1 MRNWLNQRFQL
12 KALGTSVRTEVLAG
26 VTTFLTMAYIIIV
39 NPLILADAGIPLSAA
54 LFATVVVAALSSI
67 LMGLVANLP
76 IALAPGMGLNAFFT
90 YTLVLG
96 LGMTWQTGLAAVFLS
111 GVVFLIIS
119 LPQLNLR
126 EKIAAAVPP
135 GIRAGVAAGIGLFLA
150 LIGLK
155 NAGVVVEN
163 PATLVAFGGTSPVF
177 WLFLIGLVVAAILL
191 TLRVKG
197 ALIISVLGVSLL
209 AALVP
214 VFTAATGAVMPTA
227 VLELPS
233 MAAFLA
239 LDFTGLFTVSV
250 LAPVFALLFTD
261 LFDSIST
268 FMGVSKAA
276 GLVDENGEPKNIGKA
291 LLVDA
296 ISTTASGLAGTS
308 PGTAYI
314 ESAAGVAEGGRSG
327 LTAVVTGL
335 LFLPF
340 LFVAPLLTLVPS
352 VATAPVLVLVG
363 LFMITALKD
372 VDWADYGSSIPAFIA
387 LVMIPFTY
395 SITLGIVFAFI
406 TYTAMR
412 LLTGRRVGLVLL
424 VITAL
429 SVVMLLVS

>member
-1 MRNWLNQRFQL
+1 MRQWLYNRFQL
-12 KALGTSVRTEVLAG
+12 GSLGTNIRTEVLAG

-39 NPLILADAGIPLSAA
+39 NPLILSDAGIPLSAA
-54 LFATVVVAALSSI
+54 LFATVLVAGLSSI

-90 YTLVLG
+90 YVLVLG
-96 LGMTWQTGLAAVFLS
+96 LGLTWQTALAAVFLS
-111 GVVFLIIS
+111 GVVFLVIS
-119 LPQLNLR
+119 LPQLRLR
-126 EKIAAAVPP
+126 EKIAAAVPT
-135 GIRAGVAAGIGLFLA
+135 GVRSGVAAGIGLFLA
-150 LIGLK
+150 FIGLQ
-155 NAGVVVEN
+155 NAGVVVSN
-163 PATLVAFGGTSPVF
+163 PATLVSFGGTSPVF
-177 WLFLIGLVVAAILL
+177 WLFLIGLVVAALL
-191 TLRVKG
+191 LALRVKG

-214 VFTAATGAVMPTA
+214 VFSAATGAV
-227 VLELPS
+227 LPS
-233 MAAFLA
+233 SVVAAPSFEAFFA
-239 LDFTGLFTVSV
+239 LDFKGLLTVSII
-250 LAPVFALLFTD
+250 APVFALLFTD

-268 FMGVSKAA
+268 FMSVSKAA
-276 GLVDENGEPKNIGKA
+276 GLVDSKGEPKNIGKA

-296 ISTTASGLAGTS
+296 ISTTASGLAGSS

-340 LFVAPLLTLVPS
+340 MFLAPLLILVPS

-363 LFMITALKD
+363 LFMMTALRE
-372 VDWADYGSSIPAFIA
+372 VDWGDYFNAIPAFVA
-387 LVMIPFTY
+387 LVLIPFTY
-395 SITLGIVFAFI
+395 SISLGIVFAFI
-406 TYTAMR
+406 VYTAMR
-412 LLTGRRVGLVLL
+412 LLTGQRVGLVLL